1 MANNYQ
7 AAIDLQKNGWS
18 IYPYAPGTKIPLKD
32 SSGWNDATND
42 FNQINE
48 WWTEDPA
55 RNIGLMLE
63 DHGLMV
69 VDLDRHQE
77 NRDGIKNYK
86 KLASM
91 YEPFPP
97 TYTEIT
103 PGDGIHFFF
112 RKPEGAIIQQETGAF
127 ADIFGRDEK
136 GKSLSG
142 IDIVTKGIPIAPTIV
157 IAGNVGKEYRAIDTA
172 SMDHI
177 APAPEW
183 LVNLLMKKPQEINM
197 QYRPISKTSTA
208 KKLDMIVQGAGEG
221 SRNDHLTKLSGWL
234 LWHGVDNETL
244 AELIYTANA
253 YNSPPL
259 EDKEVNQIIRSMIK
273 KDLRGKA
280 YGVQTQ
286 AR

>member
-1 MANNYQ
+1 MADNYQ
-7 AAIDLQKNGWS
+7 KAIELQKQGWS
-18 IYPYAPGTKIPLKD
+18 IYPLSPGTKIPLKD

-55 RNIGLMLE
+55 RNVGLMLE
-63 DHGLMV
+63 DHNLMV
-69 VDLDRHQE
+69 VDLDQHSDDK
-77 NRDGIKNYK
+77 NGIENYK

-91 YEPFPP
+91 YEPFPA

-103 PGDGIHFFF
+103 PNRGVHFFF
-112 RKPEGAIIQQETGAF
+112 KKPSDVIIQQETGAF
-127 ADIFGRDEK
+127 AEIFGRDEK

-142 IDIVTKGIPIAPTIV
+142 IDIVTKGIPIAPTI
-157 IAGNVGKEYRAIDTA
+157 IIDGNVGKEYRAIDTA
-172 SMDHI
+172 SMDCI
-177 APAPEW
+177 VPAPEW
-183 LVNLLMKKPQEINM
+183 LVNLLMKKPQEVNA
-197 QYRPISKTSTA
+197 QYRPVSKTSTA

-280 YGVQTQ
+280 HGVQTQ